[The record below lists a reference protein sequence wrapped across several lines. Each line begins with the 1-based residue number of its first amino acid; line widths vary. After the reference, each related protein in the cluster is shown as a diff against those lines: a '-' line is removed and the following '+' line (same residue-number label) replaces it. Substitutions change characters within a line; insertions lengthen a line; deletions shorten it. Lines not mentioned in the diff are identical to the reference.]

1 MESIVRNPTK
11 RSAGR
16 VSKHEQCVKG
26 GVEVDQIE
34 MLMEQAHGLF
44 GETSIFEVFD
54 LPNHQEVIQTL
65 TEFFGPVDVARWND
79 ILISWTS

>member
-1 MESIVRNPTK
+1 
-11 RSAGR
+11 
-16 VSKHEQCVKG
+16 
-26 GVEVDQIE
+26 